1 MPCHVQSASPPV
13 ARRSALRARR
23 PPTRDLTVDEA
34 IGLFLDHHF
43 ALGASDGYV
52 VTLGIYARRFFA
64 AALPDP
70 LPSLTP
76 DRIRQ
81 LAAEVD
87 KAPSART
94 GRALAESTRR
104 NVIRTARR
112 FTCWCMEHGRLTVDP
127 MAKADPI
134 ALAQCQAELD
144 KLRQE
149 LEATRQQLRAA
160 MGER

>member
-1 MPCHVQSASPPV
+1 MPCSVPDTSASTV
-13 ARRSALRARR
+13 RRSTLRARR
-23 PPTRDLTVDEA
+23 PPARDLTVDEA

-64 AALPDP
+64 AALSEP

-76 DRIRQ
+76 DRICQ
-81 LAAEVD
+81 LAAQVD
-87 KAPSART
+87 QAPSAKT
-94 GRALAESTRR
+94 GRALAASTRR

-112 FTCWCMEHGRLTVDP
+112 FTHWCREQGRLTVDP
-127 MAKADPI
+127 MAKADPV

-144 KLRQE
+144 QLRQE
-149 LEATRQQLRAA
+149 LEATRKQLRAA